1 MQRCTRLAL
10 VNESAAVAYIDKVT
24 AGDSQRQIEQK
35 TGIGQSRF
43 SRNMK
48 NGTIDAE
55 MVITVARAYGKPVIL
70 ALHEA
75 GFLTQEDMDEAAA
88 DAALTNASEEDLLR
102 EVLARVAAGSP
113 VLEAPITPDV
123 VRNVGGRRDTSPQP
137 IDLHSVDLS
146 GEYDLAATDDDTVV
160 DPNRN

>member
-1 MQRCTRLAL
+1 MQRCTRLSL
-10 VNESAAVAYIDKVT
+10 VNESAAVAYIDRVT
-24 AGDSQRQIEQK
+24 TGDSQRQIEQK
-35 TGIGQSRF
+35 TGISQSRF

-48 NGTIDAE
+48 NRTIDAE

-123 VRNVGGRRDTSPQP
+123 IRNVGGQVHTPDKPTS
-137 IDLHSVDLS
+137 LHDVDLS
-146 GEYDLAATDDDTVV
+146 TEYDLAASDDDTAVNP
-160 DPNRN
+160 DRT